1 MVFLGLLSI
10 FFGLYRVDN
19 RYIFDWDQEDDAIKT
34 MGMIENRK
42 PLLIGQRVTHENSFF
57 AGPYHFYF
65 LLPFYGLMQGN
76 PKAGLVAMVV
86 INMLT
91 VVSGFLIISKFEGR
105 KVGLISSV
113 LFLINQSEISWS
125 AMYLPLF
132 GIWSWWAVNKLLKS
146 RKNIKWVLVM
156 WGFFGVSH
164 IIASSIIVPIT
175 VAWLFSR
182 DKKWEKKDL
191 LVGILGGLV
200 FLTPL
205 LVFDIRHDFLNLKK
219 VIEMLQGKTKIA
231 RQVWLPAVTYFK
243 SLNIL
248 GLKWLGQRVMVI
260 ERMLV
265 IIVGVIGIYRIKD
278 IGKKIV
284 SIVWVVTPLVAM
296 FLYKGGVSEYY
307 FSIGLVMIIILL
319 ARELAK
325 LNKLAMPILGI
336 LLVSNF
342 LRLGQIDIKTS
353 LYNKTEIVR
362 YLVGQQTDQ
371 IFNVSYE
378 LPLGWNTGFGYLFK
392 YLGKE
397 PQNIDQGHL
406 YTIML
411 DKDESKT
418 GQTVAR
424 SGVYILKRR

>member
-76 PKAGLVAMVV
+76 PKAGLVALTI

-132 GIWSWWAVNKLLKS
+132 GIWNWWAVNKLLES
-146 RKNIKWVLVM
+146 RKNIKWILPM

-164 IIASSIIVPIT
+164 IIASSIITTIIT
-175 VAWLFSR
+175 AWLISK
-182 DKKWEKKDL
+182 DKKWKKKDL
-191 LVGILGGLV
+191 LIGILGGLM
-200 FLTPL
+200 FLMPL
-205 LVFDIRHDFLNLKK
+205 LIFDIRHDFLNLKK

-231 RQVWLPAVTYFK
+231 RQIWLPAVTYFK
-243 SLNIL
+243 SLNLL

-265 IIVGVIGIYRIKD
+265 IIVGVIGVYRIKD

-353 LYNKTEIVR
+353 LYNKMEIAE
-362 YLVGQQTDQ
+362 YLVSQQRDPV
-371 IFNVSYE
+371 FNVSYE
-378 LPLGWNTGFGYLFK
+378 LPLGWDTGFGYLFK